1 MVTLLTLNDEVDEMS
16 RRLDNLEATI
26 QAGNAQEGGEGEK

>member
-1 MVTLLTLNDEVDEMS
+1 MGEVDEMS

-26 QAGNAQEGGEGEK
+26 QASNKQTDSDVEK